1 LIFRIGYVID
11 KCQVC
16 PGVAMLTSV
25 AAQYTQYNLKD
36 TAQFFGASEWNIR
49 DLRRSVGDGSNVT
62 LFAAITTGWNYF
74 NVEDMTRLAGDE
86 WKPHQLDLL
95 AHMLVQGTYTNAQL
109 LERYQ
114 AEGPY
119 NLTTLT
125 NQTIE
130 VSFDTSK
137 DAITIDGGDIIFS
150 DLQGV
155 DGYVVYTP
163 IIVYTIQPIT
173 NF

>member
-1 LIFRIGYVID
+1 MID

-25 AAQYTQYNLKD
+25 AAGYTQYNLKD

-49 DLRRSVGDGSNVT
+49 DLRRSVGDGTNLT
-62 LFAAITTGWNYF
+62 LFAAITTGWDYF
-74 NVEDMTRLAGDE
+74 NVDDLTRLASDE
-86 WKPHQLDLL
+86 WKPHQRDLL
-95 AHMLVQGTYTNAQL
+95 AHMLVQGSYTYAQL
-109 LERYQ
+109 LERYL
-114 AEGPY
+114 AEGPF

-130 VSFDTSK
+130 VNLDDSK
-137 DAITIDGGDIIFS
+137 DVLTIANGEIIFS

-155 DGYVVYTP
+155 DGYVLLYRFAQ
-163 IIVYTIQPIT
+163 IEK
-173 NF
+173 